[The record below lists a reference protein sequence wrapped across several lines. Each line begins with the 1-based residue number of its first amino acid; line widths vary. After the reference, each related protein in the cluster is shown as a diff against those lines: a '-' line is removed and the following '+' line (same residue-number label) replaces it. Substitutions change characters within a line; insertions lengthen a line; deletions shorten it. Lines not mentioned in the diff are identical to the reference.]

1 MQIDQL
7 ETFLAVANSGGFHR
21 AAESLRISQPA
32 VSARIKALE
41 ESLGVALFSRSRG
54 GLAISDA
61 GRTLRPHAEQ
71 LLKQAAAARQA
82 VHDLQPGR
90 GGPLQVAASV
100 SISVY
105 VLPEAL
111 KRFQKRH
118 PNVNVTIRS
127 GHSKQVLE
135 LVLAGEAEIGL
146 ARSLVHPEIET
157 VGLREDPLVLTAHR
171 SDHRAA
177 RRVRLQDVAGLPL
190 ILFERGSDDWA
201 LTQTLFRSSGLVPNI
216 AYEVD
221 SIETAKQMVGRGLGF
236 AFLPQIAIHRD
247 LRAGRLR
254 AVEITNAEP
263 LRRSLDVVHPR
274 HRPLRRE
281 AADLIQQLRESVGG
295 K

>member
-1 MQIDQL
+1 MEIDQL
-7 ETFLAVANSGGFHR
+7 ETFLAVANYGGFHR
-21 AAESLRISQPA
+21 AAESLSISQPA

-41 ESLGVALFSRSRG
+41 ESLGVALFTRSRN

-71 LLKQAAAARQA
+71 LLRQASLARQA

-90 GGPLQVAASV
+90 GGPLQIAASL
-100 SISVY
+100 SISEY
-105 VLPEAL
+105 VLPDAL

-118 PNVNVTIRS
+118 SKVSVTIRS

-157 VGLREDPLVLTAHR
+157 VTLREDPLLLTGHH
-171 SDHRAA
+171 SDKRAK
-177 RRVRLQDVAGLPL
+177 RRARLQDVAEWPL
-190 ILFERGSDDWA
+190 ILFEPGSGDWA
-201 LTQTLFRSSGLVPNI
+201 LTQSLFRGSGVVPNI

-247 LRAGRLR
+247 LRVGRLR
-254 AVEITNAEP
+254 AVEIVNAEP

-274 HRPLRRE
+274 HRSLRRE
-281 AADLIQQLRESVGG
+281 AADLIQILRHNP
-295 K
+295 

>member
-1 MQIDQL
+1 
-7 ETFLAVANSGGFHR
+7 
-21 AAESLRISQPA
+21 
-32 VSARIKALE
+32 
-41 ESLGVALFSRSRG
+41 
-54 GLAISDA
+54 
-61 GRTLRPHAEQ
+61 
-71 LLKQAAAARQA
+71 
-82 VHDLQPGR
+82 
-90 GGPLQVAASV
+90 VAASV

-190 ILFERGSDDWA
+190 ILFERGSGDWA